1 MGSETGLRVDPLAAG
16 SMEIEDVVRSVME
29 LAEAISGAVAL
40 MDAKTNSLS
49 WVVSSGLSLPLDQEI
64 TRWVAAHGEPVA
76 LETCEQALQIPGLV
90 LDGGGALPVICVP
103 VRNNGKGVGALQ
115 ASFPSSSGGK
125 DFSQRLKILQ
135 LAADFVG
142 SIIGDVELRH
152 ELQEK
157 EEHVRNMVKATIDAQ
172 EAERQ
177 RVCMEVHD
185 GVTQTL
191 ASAFQY
197 LQAFENTPLSQM
209 PQAKHLV
216 TRAVALVRQA
226 IQEAREVTNSL
237 TPATLNDLG
246 LVATLR
252 QELKQLEA
260 ETRCKVEFK
269 ADWFRLPKDTETALY
284 RIVHEAITNIRKH
297 ARSERIRIELRRT
310 RDHLQVLV
318 KDWGVGFDSR
328 LWEQAA
334 IRQGAGLF
342 SMRKRAELLAGTCE
356 VYSKPG
362 QGTEVR
368 VEVPI
373 IE

>member
-1 MGSETGLRVDPLAAG
+1 MMGSETGLRADPSADG
-16 SMEIEDVVRSVME
+16 SIEDVVCLAME

-40 MDAKTNSLS
+40 KEAKTNSLN
-49 WVVSSGLSLPLDQEI
+49 WAVSSGPSPPFGQGMA
-64 TRWVAAHGEPVA
+64 RWVVAYGAPLA
-76 LETCEQALQIPGLV
+76 LETREQALQVPGLT
-90 LDGGGALPVICVP
+90 LDRGKALPAVCVP
-103 VRNNGKGVGALQ
+103 VRSNGKVVGALQ
-115 ASFPSSSGGK
+115 ADFPASSGGK
-125 DFSQRLKILQ
+125 DISQKLKIIQ

-142 SIIGDVELRH
+142 SIIEHVELRR

-172 EAERQ
+172 EAERE

-185 GVTQTL
+185 GVSQTL

-197 LQAFENTPLSQM
+197 LQAFENTPPSQM

-237 TPATLNDLG
+237 TPATLNGLG

-252 QELKQLEA
+252 QELRQLEA
-260 ETRCKVEFK
+260 ETGCKVEFK
-269 ADWFRLPKDTETALY
+269 ADWLRLPKDTEAALY

-297 ARSERIRIELRRT
+297 AKSERIRIELSRMGN
-310 RDHLQVLV
+310 HLQVLV
-318 KDWGVGFDSR
+318 KDWGVGFDAK

-334 IRQGAGLF
+334 TRQGTGLF

-356 VYSKPG
+356 VDSKPG
-362 QGTEVR
+362 QGTEVK

-373 IE
+373 TA